1 MHVAHVNPNC
11 DQINLIL
18 LLIRCIVYVWMFQ
31 VLHHLAEAERH
42 CMVPEDA
49 LPLPLDA
56 CEVVTRSV
64 QACVDEH
71 PLAALAWYSARVD
84 AFICLKCW
92 TVR

>member
-18 LLIRCIVYVWMFQ
+18 LLIRCIVYVWMLQ
-31 VLHHLAEAERH
+31 VLRHLAEAERH